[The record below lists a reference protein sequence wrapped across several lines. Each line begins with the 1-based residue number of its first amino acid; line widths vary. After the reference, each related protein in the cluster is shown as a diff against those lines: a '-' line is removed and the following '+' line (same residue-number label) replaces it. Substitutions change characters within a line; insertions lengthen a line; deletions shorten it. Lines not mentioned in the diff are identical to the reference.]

1 MLPAQAEFLC
11 PDLLAATDTALLV
24 PPSAADAS
32 VAPITLSAASPAY
45 VTAADVTAVGTQ
57 TVDKKLPAAVSNTA
71 GAAAAAAVAEQATPA
86 AAAAALPSVSVPD
99 HQHVCTVHAQKV
111 VSRKPSKTLTEAAPF
126 SAQPQVKPLPEPPVI
141 VIDSDNDD
149 KQPLQAGQRQ
159 QLQPLVKIKQEQQQP
174 PAKTHISWQH
184 GGQPTSAGNV
194 RQANIM
200 AGAAVAVPDTT
211 VDRTVELAT
220 KQDAAA
226 NPLARSAAA
235 SDASDGQQ
243 LPAGFSLT
251 DCGRNIP
258 AAGEQLTKLL
268 DLLQAPDQQIV
279 HLIAVSTLC
288 VKASSQM
295 SPKCHAFGF
304 FTLSCK
310 FGLGGGTNTRWE
322 VH

>member
-1 MLPAQAEFLC
+1 M
-11 PDLLAATDTALLV
+11 
-24 PPSAADAS
+24 
-32 VAPITLSAASPAY
+32 
-45 VTAADVTAVGTQ
+45 
-57 TVDKKLPAAVSNTA
+57 
-71 GAAAAAAVAEQATPA
+71 
-86 AAAAALPSVSVPD
+86 
-99 HQHVCTVHAQKV
+99 

-279 HLIAVSTLC
+279 HLIACINTLC
-288 VKASSQM
+288 QGQQSDESKVSRFWFLYSQLQVWVRRRNKHEM
-295 SPKCHAFGF
+295 GSALRQLLLIPSTTTDQRGF
-304 FTLSCK
+304 S
-310 FGLGGGTNTRWE
+310 W
-322 VH
+322 